1 MAPNSMNISTAD
13 KQNTVTREDSPP
25 QLDAGALFVLQ
36 SKGSWVHCGYHL
48 TTSIVGPVIFSLP
61 FALSL
66 LGWGPGIAS
75 ISLSALVTFY
85 SYNLLSLVLEH
96 HAQLGRRQLRFRDM
110 AEDILG
116 AGWGKYFVGPLQ
128 FAICYGAVIACT
140 LLGGQCLKFIYLLY
154 SLNGGM
160 QLYKF
165 IIIFGTA
172 TLFLAQMP
180 SFHSLGHIN
189 LVSLMLCL
197 TYSACATAGSIYIGN
212 SKKAPPRDYSVNG
225 SQLNHFFSSING
237 VSIIA
242 TTFGSGIIPEI
253 QATIAPPVKG
263 KMFKGLCICYAVII
277 STYFSVAVSGYWTFG
292 NASKSIILTNFMDD
306 DGKPLL
312 PIWFLLLINIFA
324 LMQLAAITVVYLQP
338 TNEVLE
344 KWFADPKEDQFAARN
359 VMPRLLLRTLAV
371 IGATFLAALLP
382 FFGDIMALFGAFA
395 CIPLNF
401 ILPMV
406 FYNITFKPSRNG
418 AVLWIHRAIV
428 AVSSVL
434 VAVGAVASVRQIVRD
449 ANTYSLFANV

>member
-197 TYSACATAGSIYIGN
+197 TYSACATAGSIYIGVGN

-253 QATIAPPVKG
+253 QI
-263 KMFKGLCICYAVII
+263 
-277 STYFSVAVSGYWTFG
+277 
-292 NASKSIILTNFMDD
+292 
-306 DGKPLL
+306 
-312 PIWFLLLINIFA
+312 
-324 LMQLAAITVVYLQP
+324 YLQP
-338 TNEVLE
+338 TNEMFE
-344 KWFADPKEDQFAARN
+344 RWFSDPKKHQFAARN
-359 VMPRLLLRTLAV
+359 VAPRLVFRSLTVVVATL
-371 IGATFLAALLP
+371 IAAMLP
-382 FFGDIMALFGAFA
+382 FFGDIMAFFGAFG
-395 CIPLNF
+395 CIPLDY

-406 FYNITFKPSRNG
+406 FYNTTFKPPRKSIIFWGNTMI
-418 AVLWIHRAIV
+418 AVI
-428 AVSSVL
+428 SSIL
-434 VAVGAVASVRQIVRD
+434 AAVGGVASVRQIVLD
-449 ANTYSLFANV
+449 AKTYSIFADVTM